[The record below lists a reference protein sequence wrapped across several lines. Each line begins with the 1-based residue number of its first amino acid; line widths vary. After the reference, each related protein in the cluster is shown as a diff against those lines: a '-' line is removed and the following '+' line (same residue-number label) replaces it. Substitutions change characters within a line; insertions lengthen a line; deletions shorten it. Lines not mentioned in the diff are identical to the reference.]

1 MARELYTIFKVLQKE
16 NFIRNVNKNHQIWL
30 KVNAPHTKTE
40 DMLIDTFG
48 PLRILQNNDAIK
60 YISHYKKY
68 GRNDYGRTGLWT
80 NWFMAEMSRKP
91 PDTSQ
96 ILSQTN
102 KSINISQLGFVYPT

>member
-48 PLRILQNNDAIK
+48 PLVPCGCLIE
-60 YISHYKKY
+60 KKEII
-68 GRNDYGRTGLWT
+68 NFLEEDHPTIIPNKFCF
-80 NWFMAEMSRKP
+80 NWSSGYVLSRRFGHKP
-91 PDTSQ
+91 VRP
-96 ILSQTN
+96 
-102 KSINISQLGFVYPT
+102 